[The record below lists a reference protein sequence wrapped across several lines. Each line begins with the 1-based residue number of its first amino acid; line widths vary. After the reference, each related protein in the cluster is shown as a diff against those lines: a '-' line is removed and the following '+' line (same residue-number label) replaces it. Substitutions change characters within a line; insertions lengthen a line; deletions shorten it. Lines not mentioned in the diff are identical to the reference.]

1 MELDNRNENPKR
13 KEMGA
18 MDARITL
25 LSSGRSGRDLLET
38 ELVRCLERREDAFA
52 AGRIDLV
59 RFFERRLA
67 TTDYMLGGVA

>member
-1 MELDNRNENPKR
+1 
-13 KEMGA
+13 
-18 MDARITL
+18 MDARIVF
-25 LSSGRSGRDLLET
+25 LSPGQTRRDLLEA

>member
-1 MELDNRNENPKR
+1 
-13 KEMGA
+13 
-18 MDARITL
+18 MDARIIL
-25 LSSGRSGRDLLET
+25 LSPGQTRRDLLEA

-52 AGRIDLV
+52 DGRIDLV